1 MQACN
6 QRWIVAAVLYF
17 VVAVGLG
24 VYMGASGDHSLHSV
38 HAHLNLLGWVSLA
51 IIGLIYHAMPA
62 AGESRLAS
70 IQFWL
75 HNLSLPVMM
84 LFLALLMKGNAA
96 VEPLVGIASVVMLVA
111 VVLFATNVWR
121 HRG

>member
-6 QRWIVAAVLYF
+6 QRWIIAAVLYF
-17 VVAVGLG
+17 VVAVVLG
-24 VYMGASGDHSLHSV
+24 VYMGASGDNSLHSV

-51 IIGLIYHAMPA
+51 LVGLIYHAIPA
-62 AGESRLAS
+62 AGASRLATV
-70 IQFWL
+70 QFWL

-84 LFLALLMKGNAA
+84 LFLALLMKGNAS
-96 VEPLVGIASVVMLVA
+96 VEPLIGIASVVMLVA
-111 VVLFATNVWR
+111 VVLFAVNVLR

>member
-1 MQACN
+1 M
-6 QRWIVAAVLYF
+6 
-17 VVAVGLG
+17 
-24 VYMGASGDHSLHSV
+24 

-62 AGESRLAS
+62 AGESRLATV
-70 IQFWL
+70 QFWL
-75 HNLSLPVMM
+75 HNLSLLVMM

>member
-6 QRWIVAAVLYF
+6 QRWIVTAVLYF

-62 AGESRLAS
+62 AGESRLAT

-96 VEPLVGIASVVMLVA
+96 VEPLVGIA
-111 VVLFATNVWR
+111 
-121 HRG
+121 